1 MTVTRL
7 ASRIAAQA
15 DATIVSVAIPAI
27 RTDLGASGAVAGL
40 VVGGYRLVSPPST
53 AYWLA
58 VTDDESRWERSA
70 TGSFLAAC
78 LLPAV

>member
-7 ASRIAAQA
+7 ANRIAAEA
-15 DATIVSVAIPAI
+15 DATIASVAIPAI

-58 VTDDESRWERSA
+58 VTYDESRWERSA